1 MTFLIL
7 VAGLMFGR
15 FLALSRIPI
24 YLTNLVKT
32 MSVSPY
38 LILAI
43 IFVIYFVLGML
54 MDGMAILVIMT
65 PITYPIAIS
74 LGFSGIWVGILTIL
88 MLNIGLLTPCQRCQ
102 PSDRFGHTSTSHE
115 SISRCCSHVDYPDRM
130 LGHCYRDT

>member
-1 MTFLIL
+1 
-7 VAGLMFGR
+7 
-15 FLALSRIPI
+15 
-24 YLTNLVKT
+24 

-88 MLNIGLLTPCQRCQ
+88 MLNIGLLTPL
-102 PSDRFGHTSTSHE
+102 SALSAW
-115 SISRCCSHVDYPDRM
+115 
-130 LGHCYRDT
+130 